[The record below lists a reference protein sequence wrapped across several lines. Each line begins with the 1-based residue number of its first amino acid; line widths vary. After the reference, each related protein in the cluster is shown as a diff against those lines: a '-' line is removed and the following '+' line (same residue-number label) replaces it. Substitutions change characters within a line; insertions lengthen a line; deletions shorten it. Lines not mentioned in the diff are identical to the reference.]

1 MEALLKELYLSSDFH
16 SFKEGDFL
24 VIRVIDFYKKSG
36 FVLTSRIKNA
46 PPKKSRPII
55 ITETADEKVR
65 FVATT
70 TDLNSRKDR
79 PKIHTKECT
88 IKKSPEECF
97 GLHLNRKYSWLFAK
111 KTQKT
116 KRWRVYYSVDVYT
129 LKQMFAE
136 GTLKKCGNCPQSVIL
151 EIEKKINDMG
161 EVV

>member
-1 MEALLKELYLSSDFH
+1 MSSDFH
-16 SFKEGDFL
+16 SFKEGNFL

-46 PPKKSRPII
+46 SQNKSRPII
-55 ITETADEKVR
+55 ITEVTDEKIR

-70 TDLNSRKDR
+70 KSPKQHA
-79 PKIHTKECT
+79 PKINVEKCVIE
-88 IKKSPEECF
+88 KVPEECF
-97 GLHLNRKYSWLFAK
+97 GLPLNRKYSWLFVK

-116 KRWRVYYSVDVYT
+116 KRWRVYYTVDVYT

-136 GTLKKCGNCPQSVIL
+136 GTLKKCGNCPQSVIF
-151 EIEKKINDMG
+151 EIEIKINDMG